1 MAPQGQGFVGG
12 TGSAHVRHSRWAPS
26 WTGAKAE
33 ATRHLCPPES
43 ARSLAPAVSVGQ
55 GRKAQGTCLAPLP
68 PPRDGVGLGP
78 VVSWSSSLSLITMP
92 GAHRTRTL
100 RPAVTRRVRRVPV
113 GPPQPFLASGGSPST
128 NLAQRTR
135 AGKAAGHM
143 PATCIARGLRAAGPQ
158 RSQLSAQPLL
168 LRSPLLGGMEP

>member
-1 MAPQGQGFVGG
+1 MAPQGQAFVGG
-12 TGSAHVRHSRWAPS
+12 TGSAHVRHSSWAPS

-68 PPRDGVGLGP
+68 PLRDGVGLGP
-78 VVSWSSSLSLITMP
+78 VVSWSSSLSLTTVP

-100 RPAVTRRVRRVPV
+100 RPAVTRRVRR
-113 GPPQPFLASGGSPST
+113 GPPSALSGQRRVSLHQSGPAHTCGKGGRTHASHVYS
-128 NLAQRTR
+128 AW
-135 AGKAAGHM
+135 
-143 PATCIARGLRAAGPQ
+143 PARC
-158 RSQLSAQPLL
+158 
-168 LRSPLLGGMEP
+168 RSPAFPALSPASAPP